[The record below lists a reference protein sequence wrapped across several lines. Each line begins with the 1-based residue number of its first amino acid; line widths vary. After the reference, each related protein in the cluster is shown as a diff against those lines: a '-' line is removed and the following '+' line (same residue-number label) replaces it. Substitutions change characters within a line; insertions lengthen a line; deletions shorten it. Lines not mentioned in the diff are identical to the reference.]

1 MTNCLAAARVGK
13 TGPIL
18 NMREIRSVSSS
29 YVLYNSS
36 IHFISFYLKIDLELS
51 EPSAGVVGPV
61 SIDMEQPVASNNICD
76 PLSQQ
81 ARFAGRENHSGKSR
95 LF

>member
-1 MTNCLAAARVGK
+1 M
-13 TGPIL
+13 P
-18 NMREIRSVSSS
+18 ESDPSSS
-29 YVLYNSS
+29 YVLYNSRIRK
-36 IHFISFYLKIDLELS
+36 IHFLCFYLKIDLELS

-81 ARFAGRENHSGKSR
+81 ARFAGRENHSGK
-95 LF
+95 

>member
-1 MTNCLAAARVGK
+1 M
-13 TGPIL
+13 P
-18 NMREIRSVSSS
+18 ESDPSSS
-29 YVLYNSS
+29 YLY
-36 IHFISFYLKIDLELS
+36 FYLKIDLELS

-95 LF
+95 LFSG

>member
-1 MTNCLAAARVGK
+1 MVGLATVGVGK
-13 TGPIL
+13 TELLL
-18 NMREIRSVSSS
+18 NMPEIRSVSSS